1 MAKKSRGGKTTQ
13 RHARDL
19 QTPAPTEKGSDSESQ
34 RAETS
39 KQAISRA
46 NVKDPAR
53 KARFARSPTREDDFA
68 PNAGDYDSNDSNE
81 ESIDQMEG
89 VGDIVIPEDNPDTVS
104 PWVLE
109 IIQRETSAESE
120 KMLQFFRSKDP
131 QYQQCEEFFE
141 KLNGLIRRA
150 NQEHEADLENGVVN
164 SKFYTHTCATW
175 REVATEAAIKGS
187 AEEYW
192 SSFNDTRNIHRHFN
206 KRHFLPDTWILSQA
220 LAEETIG
227 TPNPVPDEATG
238 FTHDSDNGQP
248 TPTRQPLDSEVS
260 SAESDID
267 VHREEPTGLD
277 ALEART
283 RKQQRQLSFAKV
295 LYWWPK
301 GTGSQIFVRYGSRSN
316 LVYRI
321 RARSYETYD

>member
-1 MAKKSRGGKTTQ
+1 MEEQ
-13 RHARDL
+13 
-19 QTPAPTEKGSDSESQ
+19 
-34 RAETS
+34 
-39 KQAISRA
+39 
-46 NVKDPAR
+46 
-53 KARFARSPTREDDFA
+53 DDT
-68 PNAGDYDSNDSNE
+68 G
-81 ESIDQMEG
+81 
-89 VGDIVIPEDNPDTVS
+89 IPLDKPDTVF
-104 PWVLE
+104 PWVHE
-109 IIQRETSAESE
+109 IIQRETLAESE

-141 KLNGLIRRA
+141 KLNGLIRGA
-150 NQEHEADLENGVVN
+150 NQEHRANLESGVVN
-164 SKFYTHTCATW
+164 STFYTHTCATW
-175 REVATEAAIKGS
+175 REVATEAAKKGS

-220 LAEETIG
+220 LAEEIIG

-248 TPTRQPLDSEVS
+248 SPTRQPLDSELS

-283 RKQQRQLSFAKV
+283 RKQQR
-295 LYWWPK
+295 
-301 GTGSQIFVRYGSRSN
+301 
-316 LVYRI
+316 
-321 RARSYETYD
+321 